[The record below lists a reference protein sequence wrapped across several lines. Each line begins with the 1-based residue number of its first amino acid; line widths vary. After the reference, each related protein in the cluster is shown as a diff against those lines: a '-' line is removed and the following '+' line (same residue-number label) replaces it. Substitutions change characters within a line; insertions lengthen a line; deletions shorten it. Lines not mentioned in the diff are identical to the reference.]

1 MTNAEQSKIAAQGGE
16 RECRQTADDRAL
28 ALVTARF
35 LATHRL
41 FFLLNLLQ
49 LAVCLT
55 IFTNFAVIA
64 GFLTAFA
71 GLFYL
76 HVRLHFDTL
85 IFRDFADGRLD
96 CGKFDAVCCV
106 GAVIRGSTPH
116 FDYVSAETTKGIANV
131 TRKYGKPVTFGVLT
145 VDSIEQAIERAGSKA
160 GNKGFEAMTGV
171 IEMLSLYKNLEA

>member
-1 MTNAEQSKIAAQGGE
+1 MTNAEQSKKAAQGGE
-16 RECRQTADDRAL
+16 RECRQRTDDRVL

-55 IFTNFAVIA
+55 IFTHLAVIA
-64 GFLTAFA
+64 SFLVAFA

-85 IFRDFADGRLD
+85 IFRDFAERRLD
-96 CGKFDAVCCV
+96 CGKFDAALLELNLTSKPPKIRDMKSRCA
-106 GAVIRGSTPH
+106 GALR
-116 FDYVSAETTKGIANV
+116 
-131 TRKYGKPVTFGVLT
+131 
-145 VDSIEQAIERAGSKA
+145 
-160 GNKGFEAMTGV
+160 
-171 IEMLSLYKNLEA
+171 LYKLTATLTIVVAAAALAGYYLC

>member
-1 MTNAEQSKIAAQGGE
+1 MTNAVQNEKAAQDGE
-16 RECRQTADDRAL
+16 RECCQRTDDRAL

-55 IFTNFAVIA
+55 IFTHFAVIT
-64 GFLTAFA
+64 GFLAAFA

-85 IFRDFADGRLD
+85 IFRDFAEGRLD
-96 CGKFDAVCCV
+96 CGKFDAALAELNLASKPPKIRDMKNRCA
-106 GAVIRGSTPH
+106 GALR
-116 FDYVSAETTKGIANV
+116 
-131 TRKYGKPVTFGVLT
+131 
-145 VDSIEQAIERAGSKA
+145 
-160 GNKGFEAMTGV
+160 
-171 IEMLSLYKNLEA
+171 LYKLTAALTIVVAAAALAGCYPS

>member
-28 ALVTARF
+28 ALVAARL

-55 IFTNFAVIA
+55 IFTNFAVIS
-64 GFLTAFA
+64 GFLAAFA
-71 GLFYL
+71 ALFYL

-85 IFRDFADGRLD
+85 IFRDFAEGRLD
-96 CGKFDAVCCV
+96 CGKFDAVLTELNLTSKPSKIRDMKSRCA
-106 GAVIRGSTPH
+106 GALR
-116 FDYVSAETTKGIANV
+116 
-131 TRKYGKPVTFGVLT
+131 
-145 VDSIEQAIERAGSKA
+145 
-160 GNKGFEAMTGV
+160 
-171 IEMLSLYKNLEA
+171 LYKLTAALTIVVAAAALAGCYPS

>member
-1 MTNAEQSKIAAQGGE
+1 MTNVEQSKKAAQGGE
-16 RECRQTADDRAL
+16 REYRQGADDRAL

-55 IFTNFAVIA
+55 IFTRFAVIA

-85 IFRDFADGRLD
+85 IFRDFAEGRLD
-96 CGKFDAVCCV
+96 CGKFDAALAELNLASKPPKIRDMKSRCA
-106 GAVIRGSTPH
+106 GA
-116 FDYVSAETTKGIANV
+116 
-131 TRKYGKPVTFGVLT
+131 L
-145 VDSIEQAIERAGSKA
+145 Q
-160 GNKGFEAMTGV
+160 
-171 IEMLSLYKNLEA
+171 LYKLTAALTILVAAAALAGYYMG

>member
-1 MTNAEQSKIAAQGGE
+1 MTNAEQSKKAAQDGE
-16 RECRQTADDRAL
+16 QECRQRTDDRAL

-76 HVRLHFDTL
+76 HVRLHFDML
-85 IFRDFADGRLD
+85 IFRDFAEGRLG
-96 CGKFDAVCCV
+96 CSKFDAALAALNLASKPPKIRDMKSRCA
-106 GAVIRGSTPH
+106 GALR
-116 FDYVSAETTKGIANV
+116 
-131 TRKYGKPVTFGVLT
+131 
-145 VDSIEQAIERAGSKA
+145 
-160 GNKGFEAMTGV
+160 
-171 IEMLSLYKNLEA
+171 LYKLTAALTIVVAAAALAGCYPS

>member
-1 MTNAEQSKIAAQGGE
+1 MANAEREKAVQGGE
-16 RECRQTADDRAL
+16 QECRQRTDDRAL

-55 IFTNFAVIA
+55 IFTHFAVIA

-71 GLFYL
+71 ALFYL

-85 IFRDFADGRLD
+85 IFRDFAEGRLD
-96 CGKFDAVCCV
+96 CGKFDAVLAELNLASKPLKIRDMKSRCA
-106 GAVIRGSTPH
+106 GALRL
-116 FDYVSAETTKGIANV
+116 YK
-131 TRKYGKPVTFGVLT
+131 LT
-145 VDSIEQAIERAGSKA
+145 AA
-160 GNKGFEAMTGV
+160 
-171 IEMLSLYKNLEA
+171 LSLALVLAALAMRYLG

>member
-28 ALVTARF
+28 ALVAARL

-55 IFTNFAVIA
+55 IFTNFAVIS
-64 GFLTAFA
+64 GFLAAFA
-71 GLFYL
+71 ALFYL

-85 IFRDFADGRLD
+85 IFRDFAEGRLG
-96 CGKFDAVCCV
+96 CGKFDAALAELNLASKPPKIRDMKSRCA
-106 GAVIRGSTPH
+106 GALR
-116 FDYVSAETTKGIANV
+116 
-131 TRKYGKPVTFGVLT
+131 
-145 VDSIEQAIERAGSKA
+145 
-160 GNKGFEAMTGV
+160 
-171 IEMLSLYKNLEA
+171 LYKLTAALSSALILAALAMRYFG

>member
-1 MTNAEQSKIAAQGGE
+1 MTNAVQNEKAAQDGE
-16 RECRQTADDRAL
+16 QECRQRTDDRAL

-64 GFLTAFA
+64 GFLAAFA

-85 IFRDFADGRLD
+85 IFRDFAEGRLG
-96 CGKFDAVCCV
+96 CGKFDAALAALNLASKPPKIRDMKNRCA
-106 GAVIRGSTPH
+106 GALR
-116 FDYVSAETTKGIANV
+116 
-131 TRKYGKPVTFGVLT
+131 
-145 VDSIEQAIERAGSKA
+145 
-160 GNKGFEAMTGV
+160 
-171 IEMLSLYKNLEA
+171 LYKLTAALTIVVAAAALAGCYQS

>member
-1 MTNAEQSKIAAQGGE
+1 MIKNEAEEAK
-16 RECRQTADDRAL
+16 TANNTAL

-55 IFTNFAVIA
+55 IFTYFAVIA

-71 GLFYL
+71 ALFYL

-85 IFRDFADGRLD
+85 IFRDFAERRLD
-96 CGKFDAVCCV
+96 CGKFDAVLLELNLTSKPPKIRDMKSRCA
-106 GAVIRGSTPH
+106 GALRLYKLTAALSLAL
-116 FDYVSAETTKGIANV
+116 VSAA
-131 TRKYGKPVTFGVLT
+131 L
-145 VDSIEQAIERAGSKA
+145 
-160 GNKGFEAMTGV
+160 AMRYLG
-171 IEMLSLYKNLEA
+171 

>member
-1 MTNAEQSKIAAQGGE
+1 MTNAEQNEKAAKDGE
-16 RECRQTADDRAL
+16 RECRQRADDRAL

-64 GFLTAFA
+64 SFLTAFA

-85 IFRDFADGRLD
+85 IFRDFADGRLG
-96 CGKFDAVCCV
+96 CGKFDA
-106 GAVIRGSTPH
+106 ALAELNLASKPPKIRDMKS
-116 FDYVSAETTKGIANV
+116 
-131 TRKYGKPVTFGVLT
+131 RC
-145 VDSIEQAIERAGSKA
+145 AG
-160 GNKGFEAMTGV
+160 T
-171 IEMLSLYKNLEA
+171 LRLYKLTAALTFIVAVVAFTCYYLS

>member
-1 MTNAEQSKIAAQGGE
+1 MTNVEQNEKAAQGGE
-16 RECRQTADDRAL
+16 QECRQRTDDRAL

-35 LATHRL
+35 LATYRL

-55 IFTNFAVIA
+55 IFTHFAVIT

-85 IFRDFADGRLD
+85 IFRDFAEGRLG
-96 CGKFDAVCCV
+96 CGKFDAALTELNLASKPPPKIRDMKNRCA
-106 GAVIRGSTPH
+106 GALR
-116 FDYVSAETTKGIANV
+116 
-131 TRKYGKPVTFGVLT
+131 
-145 VDSIEQAIERAGSKA
+145 
-160 GNKGFEAMTGV
+160 
-171 IEMLSLYKNLEA
+171 LYKLTAALTIVVAAAALAGCYPS

>member
-28 ALVTARF
+28 ALVAARL

-55 IFTNFAVIA
+55 IFTNFAVIS
-64 GFLTAFA
+64 GFLAAFA
-71 GLFYL
+71 ALFYL

-85 IFRDFADGRLD
+85 IFRDFAEGRLG
-96 CGKFDAVCCV
+96 CGKFDAALAALNLASKPPKIRDMKSRCA
-106 GAVIRGSTPH
+106 GALR
-116 FDYVSAETTKGIANV
+116 
-131 TRKYGKPVTFGVLT
+131 
-145 VDSIEQAIERAGSKA
+145 
-160 GNKGFEAMTGV
+160 
-171 IEMLSLYKNLEA
+171 LYKLTAALTIVVAAAALAGCYPS

>member
-1 MTNAEQSKIAAQGGE
+1 MTNAEKNEKAAQDGE

-55 IFTNFAVIA
+55 IFTRFAVIA
-64 GFLTAFA
+64 GFLAVFA

-76 HVRLHFDTL
+76 HVRLHFDML
-85 IFRDFADGRLD
+85 IFRDFADERL
-96 CGKFDAVCCV
+96 GQGEFDAALAALNLASKPPKIRDMKSRCA
-106 GAVIRGSTPH
+106 GALQL
-116 FDYVSAETTKGIANV
+116 YKLAA
-131 TRKYGKPVTFGVLT
+131 
-145 VDSIEQAIERAGSKA
+145 A
-160 GNKGFEAMTGV
+160 
-171 IEMLSLYKNLEA
+171 LSLALILAALAMRYLG

>member
-1 MTNAEQSKIAAQGGE
+1 MTNAEQSKKAAQGGE
-16 RECRQTADDRAL
+16 RECRQRADDRAL

-55 IFTNFAVIA
+55 IFTRFAVIA

-96 CGKFDAVCCV
+96 CGKFDAALAELNLTSKPPKIHDMKSRCA
-106 GAVIRGSTPH
+106 GAIRL
-116 FDYVSAETTKGIANV
+116 YK
-131 TRKYGKPVTFGVLT
+131 LT
-145 VDSIEQAIERAGSKA
+145 AV
-160 GNKGFEAMTGV
+160 
-171 IEMLSLYKNLEA
+171 LSLAPILAALVVRYLD

>member
-1 MTNAEQSKIAAQGGE
+1 MTNAEQSKKAAQGGE

-55 IFTNFAVIA
+55 IFTNFAVIS
-64 GFLTAFA
+64 GFLAAFA
-71 GLFYL
+71 ALFYL

-85 IFRDFADGRLD
+85 IFRDFAEGRLG
-96 CGKFDAVCCV
+96 CGKFDAALTELNLASKPPKIRDMKSRCA
-106 GAVIRGSTPH
+106 GALR
-116 FDYVSAETTKGIANV
+116 
-131 TRKYGKPVTFGVLT
+131 
-145 VDSIEQAIERAGSKA
+145 
-160 GNKGFEAMTGV
+160 
-171 IEMLSLYKNLEA
+171 LYKLTAALTIVVAAAALAGCYPS